1 MILVI
6 FEINFKMKKKLI
18 FTFFIVSFF
27 SFAQSV
33 KILRQEAVKAINDDD
48 FSTAKTYYEKI
59 LAKGHKTWETYVLL
73 GDCEFKLGNVD
84 AAWNYYQEGY
94 KKAKVQDYATID
106 IRTGTILMQQK
117 KYEDAWMKF
126 LKVEITRPNDPA
138 AKKLQAT
145 ALYHME
151 KYNDALFTLNQ
162 AEKYDNS
169 DLEIKYYKGLILF
182 KQNKIDEACEN
193 FELAKD
199 LDIPDLKI
207 LTAQHCNK
215 PK

>member
-1 MILVI
+1 MKQILLLT
-6 FEINFKMKKKLI
+6 FLI
-18 FTFFIVSFF
+18 STLF

-33 KILRQEAVKAINDDD
+33 KMLRQEAVKAINNND

-59 LAKGHKTWETYVLL
+59 LKKGHKTWETYVLL

-117 KYEDAWMKF
+117 KYEDAWIRF

-162 AEKYDNS
+162 AEKYDDS

-182 KQNKIDEACEN
+182 KQNKIEDACKN
-193 FELAKD
+193 FEMAKG
-199 LDIPDLKI
+199 LEIPDLKI
-207 LTAQHCNK
+207 LAAQHCSK
-215 PK
+215 P